1 MNSWGEVEGAS
12 LIRMTQLVG
21 IFGYPLA
28 HSISPAFQQAAFD
41 YYSLSVRYDAWP
53 TPPERL
59 GDEADRLRGDEY
71 LGANV
76 TVPHKERVIEH
87 LDDID
92 SWASLVGAVNTIVR
106 EGRRLVGYN
115 TDAYGFV
122 KSLKEMGGFEPEGK
136 RVLLLGAGGAARA
149 AAFGL
154 AKENVASLT
163 IANRTL
169 ERAQSLADDVRGS
182 AHDVEAI
189 AVTDAA
195 LERAAANADLIVNS
209 TSIGMRHGTADG
221 QTPLEA
227 RLIPSGALVYDM
239 VYNPAETPLLA
250 EARSAGARTLGGL
263 PMLIYQG
270 AAAFERWTGKD
281 APIEVMFRAGEKALA
296 GMSA

>member
-1 MNSWGEVEGAS
+1 
-12 LIRMTQLVG
+12 MTQLVG
-21 IFGYPLA
+21 IFGYPLT

-41 YYSLSVRYDAWP
+41 YHSLPVRYHAWP
-53 TPPERL
+53 TPPEQL
-59 GDEADRLRGDEY
+59 GDEVNRLRDDEY

-76 TVPHKERVIEH
+76 TVPHKEQVIAH

-122 KSLKEMGGFEPEGK
+122 KSLREMGKFEPEGK

-163 IANRTL
+163 IANRTV
-169 ERAQSLADDVRGS
+169 ERAQSLVDDVRGS
-182 AHDVEAI
+182 ARDVEAI
-189 AVTDAA
+189 ALADAA
-195 LERAAANADLIVNS
+195 LERAVASADLIVNS
-209 TSIGMRHGTADG
+209 TSIGMRHGPAEG
-221 QTPLEA
+221 ETPLQGQ
-227 RLIPSGALVYDM
+227 LIPSGALVYDM
-239 VYNPAETPLLA
+239 VYNPAETPLIA
-250 EARSAGARTLGGL
+250 QARNTHARTLGGL

-270 AAAFERWTGKD
+270 AAAFERWTGRD

-296 GMSA
+296 AMTLTG